1 MAELFPNLALG
12 FSVALT
18 LENLMYCF
26 LGVFLGTLIGVLPG
40 IGPLATMSMLL
51 PLTFVLPPVA
61 ALIMLAGIYYGSDYG
76 GSTTAILVNLP
87 GEGSSVVTL
96 LEGHPM
102 AQQGRAGPALAI
114 AAIGSFFAGCVGTLL
129 IALLGPPLASVA
141 LSFNSP
147 EYFALMLMAL
157 VCASV
162 VGSGSLLKSLGMVIV
177 GLLVGIVGTDV
188 NSGRLRFTFGVP
200 ELSDGIGIA
209 VVAMGVFGLAE
220 IVRNLSGP
228 EMTQTILKGRIKGL
242 MPRWQDLK
250 TAFGPMLRGTSI
262 GAVFGP
268 LPGLGG
274 TMSAFTSYMVEKK
287 IAKDPSRFGKG
298 AIEGIAGPE
307 SANNACAQTTF
318 IPMLTLGIPPS
329 ASMALML
336 GAMMIQGIIP
346 GPQVMTS
353 RPDLF
358 WGLIASMWIGNLM
371 LVLLNL
377 PLIGI
382 WVKLLQVPYRLLF
395 PIIMSFMAIGVYSLS
410 TTGVDVLLMA
420 FFGFAAY
427 ALAKLGCSFPQ
438 VILAMVLGP
447 AMEEN
452 LRRSL
457 QLSDG
462 DASIFFTR
470 PISGTIMIA
479 TGVLLL
485 LFILPALRRRRGKTS
500 PFGDE
505 ARA

>member
-26 LGVFLGTLIGVLPG
+26 IGVFLGTLIGVLPG

-129 IALLGPPLASVA
+129 IALVGPPLANIA
-141 LSFNSP
+141 LNFNSP
-147 EYFALMLMAL
+147 EYFALMVMAL

-162 VGSGSLLKSLGMVIV
+162 VGSGSLLKSLGMVVV
-177 GLLVGIVGTDV
+177 GLLIGIVGTDV

-228 EMTQTILKGRIKGL
+228 EMTQTILKGKITGL
-242 MPRWQDLK
+242 MPRWEDLK
-250 TAFGPMLRGTSI
+250 VSFAPMLRGSTI

-336 GAMMIQGIIP
+336 GAMMIHGIIP

-358 WGLIASMWIGNLM
+358 WGLITSMWIGNLM
-371 LVLLNL
+371 LVMLNL

-382 WVKLLQVPYRLLF
+382 WVKLLQVPYRVLF
-395 PIIMSFMAIGVYSLS
+395 PIIMTFMAIGVYSLS
-410 TTGVDVLLMA
+410 STGVDVLLMA
-420 FFGFAAY
+420 FFGFAGY

-462 DASIFFTR
+462 DASVFFTR

-479 TGVLLL
+479 TIVLLIV
-485 LFILPALRRRRGKTS
+485 FIVPAVRRWHSKDSTLG
-500 PFGDE
+500 E
-505 ARA
+505 AGA

>member
-18 LENLMYCF
+18 FQNLMYCF

-51 PLTFVLPPVA
+51 PLTFALPPVA

-76 GSTTAILVNLP
+76 GSTTAILINLP

-129 IALLGPPLASVA
+129 IALVGPPLANLA
-141 LSFNSP
+141 LNFNSP

-162 VGSGSLLKSLGMVIV
+162 VGSGSLLKALGMVVV
-177 GLLVGIVGTDV
+177 GLLIGIVGTDLS
-188 NSGRLRFTFGVP
+188 SGKLRFTFGVP

-209 VVAMGVFGLAE
+209 VVAMGVFGLSE
-220 IVRNLSGP
+220 IVRNLAGP
-228 EMTQTILKGRIKGL
+228 ELTHTILKGRIKGL
-242 MPRWQDLK
+242 MPRWDDLK
-250 TAFGPMLRGTSI
+250 VSFLPMIRGSTI
-262 GAVFGP
+262 GALFGP

-287 IAKDPSRFGKG
+287 LAKDPSRFGKG

-318 IPMLTLGIPPS
+318 VPMLTLGIPPS
-329 ASMALML
+329 ASMAIML
-336 GAMMIQGIIP
+336 GAMMMQGITP
-346 GPQVMTS
+346 GPQVMTG

-395 PIIMSFMAIGVYSLS
+395 PIIMTFMAIGVYSLS
-410 TTGVDVLLMA
+410 STGVDVLLMA
-420 FFGFAAY
+420 FFGFMGY
-427 ALAKLGCSFPQ
+427 GLGKLGCSFPQ

-452 LRRSL
+452 FRRSME
-457 QLSDG
+457 LSSG
-462 DASIFFTR
+462 DASVFFTR
-470 PISGTIMIA
+470 PISGGFMIA
-479 TGVLLL
+479 TVALLL
-485 LFILPALRRRRGKTS
+485 VFIVPAVRRRQRKQAS
-500 PFGDE
+500 LGDE
-505 ARA
+505 VRA

>member
-1 MAELFPNLALG
+1 
-12 FSVALT
+12 
-18 LENLMYCF
+18 
-26 LGVFLGTLIGVLPG
+26 
-40 IGPLATMSMLL
+40 
-51 PLTFVLPPVA
+51 
-61 ALIMLAGIYYGSDYG
+61 
-76 GSTTAILVNLP
+76 
-87 GEGSSVVTL
+87 
-96 LEGHPM
+96 
-102 AQQGRAGPALAI
+102 AI

-129 IALLGPPLASVA
+129 IALLGPPLASIA
-141 LSFNSP
+141 LNFNSP

-162 VGSGSLLKSLGMVIV
+162 VGSGSLLKSLGMVVV

-188 NSGRLRFTFGVP
+188 NSGRLRFTFGVA

-228 EMTQTILKGRIKGL
+228 EMTQTILKGKIKGL
-242 MPRWQDLK
+242 MPRWPDLK
-250 TAFGPMLRGTSI
+250 VSFLPMIRGTSI

-287 IAKDPSRFGKG
+287 IARDPSRFGKG

-336 GAMMIQGIIP
+336 GAMMIQGIVP

-353 RPDLF
+353 RPDLV

-395 PIIMSFMAIGVYSLS
+395 PIIMSFIAIGVYSLT
-410 TTGVDVLLMA
+410 TTGVAVLLMA

-438 VILAMVLGP
+438 VILAMVLG
-447 AMEEN
+447 
-452 LRRSL
+452 
-457 QLSDG
+457 
-462 DASIFFTR
+462 
-470 PISGTIMIA
+470 
-479 TGVLLL
+479 
-485 LFILPALRRRRGKTS
+485 
-500 PFGDE
+500 
-505 ARA
+505 